1 MPVASIQKDQSFK
14 YIWTNTASYG
24 FSIKDKHNF
33 SMLLGQE
40 IYHSQ
45 NKKNFQKNRYFP
57 RAFEAGQA
65 WDNMGFGTPQESTS
79 SLSTPDRTASFFG
92 QASYNYNHKYLLS
105 VTMRADGSTKFAPG
119 NQWGYF
125 PSVSGAWVLS
135 EEKFMEDIKWI
146 DQLKLRAAIG
156 LAGNNRISDDMWR
169 YLYTVNST
177 GGPGFG
183 EATQFGEQWYGNQG
197 GTTFANKNI
206 NGKLH

>member
-1 MPVASIQKDQSFK
+1 MVPL
-14 YIWTNTASYG
+14 N
-24 FSIKDKHNF
+24 
-33 SMLLGQE
+33 LL
-40 IYHSQ
+40 
-45 NKKNFQKNRYFP
+45 
-57 RAFEAGQA
+57 
-65 WDNMGFGTPQESTS
+65 
-79 SLSTPDRTASFFG
+79 
-92 QASYNYNHKYLLS
+92 
-105 VTMRADGSTKFAPG
+105 PG

-197 GTTFANKNI
+197 GYYFCQ
-206 NGKLH
+206 